1 MRIFNYL
8 SILNVVDSD
17 LLDDVISK
25 PTQYTELDG
34 TDGYIILI
42 ILFFFNLLE
51 FTSSQ
56 ISTAFL
62 GSQTLLYF
70 HFVGRSLLRSLPNI
84 FNKNTP
90 THTYLSVCHI

>member
-42 ILFFFNLLE
+42 ILLFEILIKKLN
-51 FTSSQ
+51 
-56 ISTAFL
+56 
-62 GSQTLLYF
+62 
-70 HFVGRSLLRSLPNI
+70 
-84 FNKNTP
+84 
-90 THTYLSVCHI
+90 